1 MIDNLVSN
9 KVRNNFLRDRE
20 AVLSSV
26 KTYLS
31 SEKHEITSVDDCR
44 ELAKKNI
51 AEGNLVAAM
60 QNLEIARDA
69 KRGIS
74 SFVYSNENN
83 SSPIFFRDARRCL
96 KNKKVF
102 EEGIEAT
109 EIIVICAFEAA
120 KDVLELSN
128 ISYSQEEMKKMAV
141 DFFDN
146 FERQNANKSQKQLI
160 KEVDYQLNRII
171 SFLQESGVKNASKHL
186 TKALHFQNFKQ
197 EQNCNPVTISE
208 IADDDRTKHLVID
221 ANVAFKEIT
230 EEQKEL
236 YNKIAKSSSVP
247 LLQRKLM
254 NKYRDQFFSG
264 NYIIP
269 TQLIDLVPGIR
280 NGFEEITLFSENC
293 DQVTKT
299 NPVHLEI
306 IDVRKRCGALPSLL
320 KDEKLAHEVSQ
331 SNLRQLDSL
340 IGDRNG
346 KKIHWNSLNT
356 ASPTSLLQ
364 VKIDDFRIVERT
376 KNAVD
381 GNNHKLSVTPFNAF
395 RSIPNAGDFKGIR
408 SYLKELVS
416 SISTDIKE
424 GKDLKRGFKT
434 GGIFSSLFSSNS
446 SFDKTLASIEDE
458 DCRQIISLAKD
469 LQQDLKKLSRKFIFG
484 LDKENIRLSISN
496 KFNALSKA
504 VNSAIETENSTFLKI
519 FDIQKVPYEEVVVF
533 CKSGKDRTGLSMFCQ
548 EIHKI
553 QNKVKISFQKAA
565 DQLHLSGHIE
575 ALPGSIRIGGGTP
588 GCYQLLESILP
599 AIPESQKDA
608 LQILVGPFAA
618 KNKMPK
624 KSSFFSKLKKMFF
637 SSKDEVEIDSSG
649 FEEFK
654 EKSFLPRKS
663 DNFNDIDNSNS
674 NLEDIED
681 NCKLS
686 NKNSLSNFT
695 SSQLIQKNKDL
706 AR

>member
-9 KVRNNFLRDRE
+9 KVRNSFLRDRE
-20 AVLSSV
+20 IVLSSI

-31 SEKHEITSVDDCR
+31 SEKQEITSVDDYR

-69 KRGIS
+69 RRGIS
-74 SFVYSNENN
+74 SFVYNNENN
-83 SSPIFFRDARRCL
+83 LSPVFIRDARRCS
-96 KNKKVF
+96 KSKKVF
-102 EEGIEAT
+102 EEGIEAAET
-109 EIIVICAFEAA
+109 IVLCAFEAA

-128 ISYSQEEMKKMAV
+128 ISYSQEEIKKMAI

-146 FERQNANKSQKQLI
+146 FERENANKSQKKLI

-208 IADDDRTKHLVID
+208 IADDDRAKHLVID

-236 YNKIAKSSSVP
+236 YNKISKSSSVP
-247 LLQRKLM
+247 TLQKKLM

-264 NYIIP
+264 KYIIP

-280 NGFEEITLFSENC
+280 NGFEEITLFSENYELSKNA
-293 DQVTKT
+293 D
-299 NPVHLEI
+299 NLEI

-320 KDEKLAHEVSQ
+320 KDEKLSHEVSR
-331 SNLRQLDSL
+331 SNLRQLEYL
-340 IGDRNG
+340 IGDKSG

-356 ASPTSLLQ
+356 ASPTSFLQ
-364 VKIDDFRIVERT
+364 VKIDDFRIVERS
-376 KNAVD
+376 KNVVD

-395 RSIPNAGDFKGIR
+395 RSIPNSGDFKGIR
-408 SYLKELVS
+408 VYLKDLVS
-416 SISTDIKE
+416 SISTDTKE
-424 GKDLKRGFKT
+424 GKDLKKVFKT
-434 GGIFSSLFSSNS
+434 NGIFGLLFSSSS
-446 SFDKTLASIEDE
+446 SFDKSLESIEDD

-469 LQQDLKKLSRKFIFG
+469 LQKDLKKLSRTFVFG

-496 KFNALSKA
+496 KFNALSKS
-504 VNSAIETENSTFLKI
+504 VNSAIESENSTFLKL

-575 ALPGSIRIGGGTP
+575 VLPGSIRIGGGTP

-599 AIPESQKDA
+599 AIPESQKNA
-608 LQILVGPFAA
+608 LQSLVGPFAA

-637 SSKDEVEIDSSG
+637 SSKDEIDSFG
-649 FEEFK
+649 FKEFK
-654 EKSFLPRKS
+654 EKSFLPRMN
-663 DNFNDIDNSNS
+663 DCFNDINNSNS
-674 NLEDIED
+674 NFQDIED
-681 NCKLS
+681 EVKLS

-706 AR
+706 VR